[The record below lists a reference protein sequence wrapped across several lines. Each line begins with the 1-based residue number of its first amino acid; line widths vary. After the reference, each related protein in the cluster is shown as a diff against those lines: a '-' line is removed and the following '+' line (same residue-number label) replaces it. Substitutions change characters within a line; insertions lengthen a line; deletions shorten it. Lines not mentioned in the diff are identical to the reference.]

1 MSMRFHPPYSISGG
15 PGHALD
21 AQRVPLEAVGAQDG
35 TLTWAS
41 QDGDSFVWSQVDGIV
56 LDKGQPVTVY
66 DGDGRVVLRGFVTQR
81 KGSWSP
87 FGTVWQMEV
96 SSAWWYLEK
105 VALGGQVEWAGGEVD
120 DRSVFVTPEQDLAV
134 SIRAMIDRMTLAGV
148 PLRAGFISPCFTMSQ
163 LYINNQTAARAL
175 VDVLTLIP
183 DAMTRV
189 RYDEGGLPLLDV
201 IRRDDAETVVLE
213 LGSEPD
219 MTTALDL
226 EALDELRPDF
236 VEVQYVD
243 ATVDGVL
250 VPRVQR
256 AGNPTAGVLGR
267 QLVPFS
273 GPGARG
279 WRPPE
284 IATVELRTMPL
295 VTNGLDLWYA
305 LHPELADLQ
314 AYMIAN
320 GYSPLRPW
328 IVSTGSANMSVP
340 SGSNNWVTK
349 SMPPLLTCQI
359 DGVPVASLSG
369 LLGHAV
375 VEGELPEWWAETG
388 IAKQRVRLMLRFV
401 VGMASGELYYG
412 EVAGLADYSFAV
424 SGGGYFMADLEIEFD
439 AIAVPYTTL
448 TTIAKPSDLRFTRP
462 SEDLANNL
470 WKAQRFVP
478 YTGTAV
484 VGSQAPRIPMPG
496 EKVCVLGGEP
506 EWETAGAMVQETTL
520 DLGTGVARVKMG
532 TPQRVRTDNLIE
544 RFSRSATG
552 TIVEL

>member
-1 MSMRFHPPYSISGG
+1 MRYHPPYSISGG
-15 PGHALD
+15 PGHVLD
-21 AQRVPLEAVGAQDG
+21 AQRVPLESIGAQDG
-35 TLTWAS
+35 TFTWAS
-41 QDGDSFVWSQVDGIV
+41 QDGDSFAWSQVDGLV
-56 LDKGQPVTVY
+56 LDKGQPVTLY
-66 DGDGRVVLRGFVTQR
+66 DGSGRVVLRGYVTRR

-87 FGTVWQMEV
+87 FGTVWQMEI

-134 SIRAMIDRMTLAGV
+134 SLRAMIERMTLAGV

-163 LYINNQTAARAL
+163 LYINNQVAARAL

-189 RYDEGGLPLLDV
+189 RYDVDGLPVLDV
-201 IRRDDAETVVLE
+201 IRRDEAETVVLE

-219 MTTALDL
+219 MTLALDL

-243 ATVDGVL
+243 ALVDGTL
-250 VPRVQR
+250 VPKVQR
-256 AGNPTAGVLGR
+256 AGNPTTGVLGK

-284 IATVELRTMPL
+284 ISAVELRTMPL
-295 VTNGLDLWYA
+295 VVDGLDMWYA

-314 AYMIAN
+314 AYMLSN
-320 GYSPLRPW
+320 GYSPARPW
-328 IVSTGSANMSVP
+328 IVSTGAANMSVP
-340 SGSNNWVTK
+340 TGTNWTTK
-349 SMPPLLTCQI
+349 SMPPLLTYQI
-359 DGVPVASLSG
+359 EGVPVGTSTP
-369 LLGHAV
+369 LLGHAL
-375 VEGELPEWWAETG
+375 VEGELPEWWVETG
-388 IAKQRVRLMLRFV
+388 IPTQRVRLMLRFV
-401 VGMASGELYYG
+401 VGMASAEPYYG
-412 EVAGLADYSFAV
+412 EVAALANYSYSV
-424 SGGGYFMADLEIEFD
+424 SGGAYFMADLEIEFT

-462 SEDLANNL
+462 AEDLANNL
-470 WKAQRFVP
+470 WKAQNFVP
-478 YTGTAV
+478 YAGTAV

-520 DLGTGVARVKMG
+520 NLSTGSARVKMG